1 MGAARGQRHAANTLS
16 NVYTDGTT
24 PLWGYTKVHIEVNI
38 CQFINLTSN
47 KSEKKNHME
56 TKYQKLKSINV
67 E

>member
-1 MGAARGQRHAANTLS
+1 MGAARGQRHAANILS

-47 KSEKKNHME
+47 KSEKK
-56 TKYQKLKSINV
+56 KSHGNKVSEIKVNKC
-67 E
+67 